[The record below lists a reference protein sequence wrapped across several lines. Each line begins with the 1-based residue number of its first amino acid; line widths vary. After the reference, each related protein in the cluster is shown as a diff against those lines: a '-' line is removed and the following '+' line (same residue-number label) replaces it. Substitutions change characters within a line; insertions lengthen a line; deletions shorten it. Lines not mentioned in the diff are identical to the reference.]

1 MRKIYYTY
9 MFIGLICLLVW
20 FYLKNPTPEKM
31 FCLFLSIITI
41 QIALFKNL
49 EIKKKL
55 KYTN

>member
-1 MRKIYYTY
+1 MNKIYYTY
-9 MFIGLICLLVW
+9 IFIGLIFLLCW
-20 FYLKNPTPEKM
+20 LYLKNPTPEKI
-31 FCLFLSIITI
+31 FCFSLSIITI